1 MYYLMF
7 AYISFVWGSSFIL
20 MKFANACYPP
30 LSLATYR
37 LFGAAAI
44 LFVCR
49 HFYKKKQTLQKKD
62 FFPVFLMALSTIVP
76 FAVQPY
82 LINKYGSAFIG
93 MMVIFVPLLTIL
105 VSIPIIQRY
114 PVKKEIIG
122 VLGGLAFSWLIVKDG
137 FNREVTFVD
146 ILLAF
151 LIPLSYALGNTYTK
165 KRLSHIKAIDLSL
178 YIMLFSGL
186 MLWPFAA
193 FTESVV
199 INEQFN
205 MATFYLII
213 LGIFGTGIPIVIFF
227 FLITTKGPLF
237 AGMVTYIIPVGAIL
251 WGAVDSEVI
260 TGLQLTAMIG
270 LLFMVAL
277 VQWPSKKL
285 KETAAS
291 S

>member
-20 MKFANACYPP
+20 MKLANPSYPP

-44 LFVCR
+44 LFICR
-49 HFYKKKQTLQKKD
+49 YFYKKKESIDKKD
-62 FFPVFLMALSTIVP
+62 YFPIFLMAVSTIIP

-105 VSIPIIQRY
+105 VSVPIINRY

-137 FNREVTFVD
+137 LNREVTLID

-151 LIPLSYALGNTYTK
+151 TIPLSYALANTYTK

-178 YIMLFSGL
+178 YIMLLSAL
-186 MLWPFAA
+186 MLWPFA
-193 FTESVV
+193 TYSEDIVLNS
-199 INEQFN
+199 NFN
-205 MATFYLII
+205 MATFYLVI

-227 FLITTKGPLF
+227 FLIKSKGPLF
-237 AGMVTYIIPVGAIL
+237 AGMVTYIIPVGALL
-251 WGAVDSEVI
+251 WGAVDSEII
-260 TGLQLTAMIG
+260 TGLQLTAMLG
-270 LLFMVAL
+270 LLAMVAM
-277 VQWPSKKL
+277 VQWPQKKI
-285 KETAAS
+285 KQTS
-291 S
+291 DSP